1 MGRKYKRE
9 DAIELNRENVLKIY
23 WDCLANENTVP
34 DNILHRTFLEV
45 ENAQYIDFDVYKIHE
60 HRAKINYLYG
70 QLYYRHIY
78 DKKPQPLELTY
89 GVASYDGKAW
99 TQDQS
104 ELVAFYYLGVAA
116 TAIIAFNAEGKTRF
130 SSVDYVIPTLSPN
143 DPAFAEWAKDHI
155 ED

>member
-23 WDCLANENTVP
+23 WECLANENT
-34 DNILHRTFLEV
+34 DSEDILSKRFLKDGQ
-45 ENAQYIDFDVYKIHE
+45 AIDFDLNKI
-60 HRAKINYLYG
+60 RANYEKVRYLYG

-78 DKKPQPLELTY
+78 ENNPQPLELTY
-89 GVASYDGKAW
+89 GIATYDGKAW
-99 TQDQS
+99 TEDQS

-116 TAIIAFNAEGKTRF
+116 LAIGKFDERGRAHFASYDLT
-130 SSVDYVIPTLSPN
+130 IPTLSPN
-143 DPAFAEWAKDHI
+143 DPAFAEWAKYHI